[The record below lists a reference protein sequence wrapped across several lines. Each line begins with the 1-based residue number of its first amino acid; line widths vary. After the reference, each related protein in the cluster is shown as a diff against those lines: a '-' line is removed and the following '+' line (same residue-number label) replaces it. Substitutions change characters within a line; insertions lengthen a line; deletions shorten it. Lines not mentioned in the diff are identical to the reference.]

1 VENGRWMR
9 KGKMVGTECKK
20 GEMVSKRK
28 GGLENGNG
36 KGGRDIIPC
45 IDHLLPGFLI
55 ISHRII
61 INQNWIQQ
69 FQLFS
74 FIKKIYSTFDNS

>member
-1 VENGRWMR
+1 ME
-9 KGKMVGTECKK
+9 GKRMKSGKWKVDGKREDGGNSVKK

-28 GGLENGNG
+28 GGLEKG
-36 KGGRDIIPC
+36 KGKGERDIIPC

-61 INQNWIQQ
+61 INQNWKCMDPPI
-69 FQLFS
+69 
-74 FIKKIYSTFDNS
+74 